1 MNVDPSVLSGGLSEQ
16 SIMTLVMFAFW
27 GVRIVVHICF
37 ALAVLTDAGRLSGGR
52 EPILVGP
59 AIWFLATLFGGVITA
74 IIYWGMHHSRLNES
88 VPMSRV
94 EQQH

>member
-1 MNVDPSVLSGGLSEQ
+1 MNVDPSVLSEGLSEQ
-16 SIMTLVMFAFW
+16 FMMMIVMFAFW

-37 ALAVLTDAGRLSGGR
+37 ALAVLTDSGRLPGGR

-88 VPMSRV
+88 VPMSHV
-94 EQQH
+94 EQ